1 MPSAIRHVTV
11 HCRDPWALAG
21 FWAEVLDGRRQDD
34 DAPGDPSVLV
44 THAGPPVLFE
54 QATEVRPGPG
64 RWHLDLQ
71 PDTTRAA
78 EVARLLELGATL
90 LHERTRPDG
99 SGWVVLADPE
109 GNELCVERSAAEQ
122 SAGA

>member
-11 HCRDPWALAG
+11 HCLDPWELAG
-21 FWAEVLDGRRQDD
+21 FWARVLGGRRQDD

-54 QATEVRPGPG
+54 QATEVGPAPG

-90 LHERTRPDG
+90 LHDRTRPDG

-109 GNELCVERSAAEQ
+109 GNALCVERSAAEQ
-122 SAGA
+122 GAGG